1 MSDLLSGLGLRDV
14 LLVAVALA
22 VVYFIV
28 MWLRF
33 LQLRRKA
40 RPASEPKAPPMEPIV
55 RRETPRERVYVEP
68 LAVPVPPKDVS
79 HALPRFDEALNQ
91 AALESRVSSLTQ
103 EVQALRGEMAELQA
117 GLIRL
122 EASRNIS
129 PLYGE
134 AVSLAH
140 HGMDAATIAVRCGIS
155 IAEAELVTSL
165 SGQARAAATGG
176 HFPEEEFS

>member
-1 MSDLLSGLGLRDV
+1 MSDLLFGLGLRDV
-14 LLVAVALA
+14 LLAAVALA
-22 VVYFIV
+22 VLYFVV
-28 MWLRF
+28 MGLRF
-33 LQLRRKA
+33 LQLRRKG
-40 RPASEPKAPPMEPIV
+40 RPAPEPKAPPMEPIV
-55 RRETPRERVYVEP
+55 RREALRERVFAEP
-68 LAVPVPPKDVS
+68 LLARAPAQEPPS
-79 HALPRFDEALNQ
+79 SLPRFDTALNQ

-117 GLIRL
+117 ALIRL

-165 SGQARAAATGG
+165 SGQARAAETGG